1 MDRIANIIRADH
13 RELAL
18 CYRRIVDAADE
29 DEQTRHQNQFTW
41 ELARHLVGEEL
52 VLFPAIEKNVR
63 DDPVDE
69 QQQQHRHDEYH
80 PHQKVSR
87 FGLVSFFLFLTSA
100 HNCRSKKISKSS
112 KISTAPTHAS
122 SPPSPF

>member
-18 CYRRIVDAADE
+18 CYRRIVDAVDE

-52 VLFPAIEKNVR
+52 VIFPAMERNVR
-63 DDPVDE
+63 DESVDE
-69 QQQQHRHDEYH
+69 QQLQRPH
-80 PHQKVSR
+80 PHQKVSL
-87 FGLVSFFLFLTSA
+87 FGA
-100 HNCRSKKISKSS
+100 HFIILPLPYLC
-112 KISTAPTHAS
+112 
-122 SPPSPF
+122 